1 MYTLNTPIWQL
12 TVGEFLELQEKSRL
26 QAPEEM
32 KPNISTS
39 KNLIYG
45 IKGLAKLLGCSTTTA
60 QKIKNSGVID
70 KAISQFGRKLIIDAD
85 LVLKLMVEKRKKQ
98 H

>member
-1 MYTLNTPIWQL
+1 MYNLNTPIWQL
-12 TVGEFLELQEKSRL
+12 TVGEFLELAEKNQVKVAKKTTTDSF
-26 QAPEEM
+26 P
-32 KPNISTS
+32 K

-45 IKGLAKLLGCSTTTA
+45 IKGLAKLLECSTTTA

-85 LVLKLMVEKRKKQ
+85 LVLKLMTEKRRK
-98 H
+98 